1 MRHAH
6 LPPPAPRQPRHS
18 ACTEPGPPRPP
29 DHAATPRNIT
39 AHRCSTRR
47 TPLRRVKSSIDAG
60 VSPGRDGMLFAES
73 VVTLTSASRLLQS
86 LALHSLARTPSA
98 PCRPDGSNGQ
108 YRRAKP
114 RAGGLAV
121 ARSRRLVGSPIP
133 RSLLGPRR
141 RDPPRRRFGCLK
153 LATDAKLEPRDFIRC
168 SCRQGERRLAFYI
181 ELG

>member
-1 MRHAH
+1 M
-6 LPPPAPRQPRHS
+6 S
-18 ACTEPGPPRPP
+18 AT
-29 DHAATPRNIT
+29 D
-39 AHRCSTRR
+39 STRC
-47 TPLRRVKSSIDAG
+47 TPLRRAKSSRDAG
-60 VSPGRDGMLFAES
+60 VSPGRDGMLFAEF
-73 VVTLTSASRLLQS
+73 VVTLTSASRLLKS

-141 RDPPRRRFGCLK
+141 RDPPRRPLRLPQ
-153 LATDAKLEPRDFIRC
+153 ARHR
-168 SCRQGERRLAFYI
+168 RQTRAARLHPLLLPPSRPPDPPFPI
-181 ELG
+181 TPIPHP